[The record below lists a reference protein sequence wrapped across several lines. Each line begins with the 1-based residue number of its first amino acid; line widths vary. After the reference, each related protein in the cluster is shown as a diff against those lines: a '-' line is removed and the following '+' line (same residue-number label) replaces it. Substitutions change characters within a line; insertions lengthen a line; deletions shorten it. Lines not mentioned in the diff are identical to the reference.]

1 MILKSNDCG
10 AFLALLSSMII
21 FGTVG
26 IFSKYIPLP
35 SSLIALARAVVGLV
49 FLAIV
54 MLIKRQPPNFSAIKN
69 NLLKLTVSGALL
81 GINWLL
87 FFEACKRTSVAS
99 ATLSYYLAPII
110 LIILAAVFFRE
121 RIGIKKGI
129 CIATALFG
137 MVLVSGVVTNSE
149 GVRID
154 GIVFGT
160 VAAFLYAVIVLLNK
174 SLGDISP
181 VDKTAF
187 QFAVSAIV
195 LAPYI
200 LIAEN
205 LSEISFGG
213 LSVPFLIIIGV
224 LHTGIAYALYFGS
237 CPKLPASTLAIVSY
251 ADPIVAIIVSS
262 FLGEGLDAAG
272 IIGAVLII
280 GASAVSEINFKGKVK
295 DSENR

>member
-262 FLGEGLDAAG
+262 FLGEGLDTAG

>member
-1 MILKSNDCG
+1 M
-10 AFLALLSSMII
+10 
-21 FGTVG
+21 
-26 IFSKYIPLP
+26 
-35 SSLIALARAVVGLV
+35 
-49 FLAIV
+49 
-54 MLIKRQPPNFSAIKN
+54 
-69 NLLKLTVSGALL
+69 
-81 GINWLL
+81 
-87 FFEACKRTSVAS
+87 
-99 ATLSYYLAPII
+99 
-110 LIILAAVFFRE
+110 
-121 RIGIKKGI
+121 
-129 CIATALFG
+129 
-137 MVLVSGVVTNSE
+137 
-149 GVRID
+149 
-154 GIVFGT
+154 
-160 VAAFLYAVIVLLNK
+160 NK